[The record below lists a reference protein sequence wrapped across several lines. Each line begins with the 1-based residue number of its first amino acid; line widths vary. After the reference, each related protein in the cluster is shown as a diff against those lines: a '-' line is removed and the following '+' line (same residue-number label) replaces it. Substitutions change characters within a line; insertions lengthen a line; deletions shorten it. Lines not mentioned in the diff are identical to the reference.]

1 MKTFIA
7 LVLSLA
13 FQIRAASADEWTTAA
28 LYQIGHTYELF
39 AKDVM
44 PAFQDSARTLVESRD
59 WAVANRGE
67 LMGKA
72 GAAIMQAIQQH
83 AAEKTEQHEKDG
95 KSR

>member
-1 MKTFIA
+1 MGGDA
-7 LVLSLA
+7 LQAFFQRLLDQTGGFGTYLLLA
-13 FQIRAASADEWTTAA
+13 HDWADPEAT
-28 LYQIGHTYELF
+28 LRSYELL

-83 AAEKTEQHEKDG
+83 AEEKQ
-95 KSR
+95 